1 MLFNSLEYF
10 LFLPLVFLLYYSL
23 PGKYR
28 WALLLAC
35 SYYFYMCWEVNY
47 IFLIFTSTLID
58 YFSAIKIEQASS
70 KSAKKS
76 WMFLSIASNLG
87 ILFFFK
93 YFNFFTDT
101 IELSLGVF
109 NIKTAFPD
117 FDILLPVG
125 ISFYTF
131 QSLSYTIDVYKG
143 ESKAERHF
151 GYFALFVSYFPQ
163 LVAGPIEKASRLI
176 PKLKEVNPF
185 NYDLAV
191 SGTKLIAL
199 GLFKKTVI
207 ADRLSPYVA
216 MVFDHPNDYQ
226 GIPVIVASVF
236 FAFQIYCDFSGY
248 TDIAIGSSR
257 LLGKNLIKNF
267 NLPYLSASFTEF
279 WKRWHISLSSW
290 FRDYV
295 YIPLGGNK
303 VSSSRHYINL
313 FITFLVSGLWHGAN
327 FTFIF
332 WGAMHGAL
340 VAAESLFSKFK
351 IQINFSFLK
360 PLKIALVFA
369 VVLIGW
375 VFFRAASIDDALL
388 ILKQASHIEM
398 QQIGIY
404 MFDASI
410 CRVEEL
416 YLSIVFISLLMIFEI
431 AQYRMQNIGKAIS
444 QIPFALRWGFYIAIV
459 FTIMFVGIFE
469 KDQFIYFQF

>member
-1 MLFNSLEYF
+1 
-10 LFLPLVFLLYYSL
+10 
-23 PGKYR
+23 
-28 WALLLAC
+28 
-35 SYYFYMCWEVNY
+35 
-47 IFLIFTSTLID
+47 
-58 YFSAIKIEQASS
+58 
-70 KSAKKS
+70 
-76 WMFLSIASNLG
+76 MFLSITSNLG

-101 IELSLGVF
+101 IELSLGAF

-163 LVAGPIEKASRLI
+163 LVAGPIEKSSRLL

-191 SGTKLIAL
+191 SGSKLIAL
-199 GLFKKTVI
+199 GLFKKVVI

-216 MVFDHPNDYQ
+216 MVFDHPSDYK

-267 NLPYLSASFTEF
+267 NLPYLSSSFSEF

-303 VSSSRHYINL
+303 VSSFRHYINL
-313 FITFLVSGLWHGAN
+313 IVTFLISGLWHGAN
-327 FTFIF
+327 FTFIV

-340 VAAESLFSKFK
+340 IAAESLVTKMK
-351 IQINFSFLK
+351 IQMNFSFLK
-360 PLKIALVFA
+360 PIKIALVFF

-388 ILKQASHIEM
+388 ILKQASLIEK
-398 QQIGIY
+398 QQLGIY
-404 MFDASI
+404 MFDISQ

-416 YLSIVFISLLMIFEI
+416 YLSIAFIALLMIFEI
-431 AQYRMQNIGKAIS
+431 AQYNKKNIGQSIN
-444 QIPFALRWGFYIAIV
+444 QLPFILRWGFYLAIV
-459 FTIMFVGIFE
+459 LTVLFVGIFE

>member
-236 FAFQIYCDFSGY
+236 FAFQCG
-248 TDIAIGSSR
+248 
-257 LLGKNLIKNF
+257 
-267 NLPYLSASFTEF
+267 
-279 WKRWHISLSSW
+279 W
-290 FRDYV
+290 
-295 YIPLGGNK
+295 
-303 VSSSRHYINL
+303 
-313 FITFLVSGLWHGAN
+313 LV
-327 FTFIF
+327 
-332 WGAMHGAL
+332 
-340 VAAESLFSKFK
+340 
-351 IQINFSFLK
+351 LK
-360 PLKIALVFA
+360 
-369 VVLIGW
+369 
-375 VFFRAASIDDALL
+375 
-388 ILKQASHIEM
+388 
-398 QQIGIY
+398 
-404 MFDASI
+404 
-410 CRVEEL
+410 
-416 YLSIVFISLLMIFEI
+416 
-431 AQYRMQNIGKAIS
+431 
-444 QIPFALRWGFYIAIV
+444 
-459 FTIMFVGIFE
+459 
-469 KDQFIYFQF
+469 